1 MTTSPSF
8 PARTFTDDPAAD
20 GNHALVLQGV
30 HRWYGQVQALAP
42 LTLRL
47 SPGVVCVVSGP
58 NGSGKTTLLRVAAG
72 LVQPSGGRRA
82 AHAPALYVP
91 PGGGA
96 RLTQTVRQAVGF
108 AAVLGGGTVEDA
120 IEATGLADLCGR
132 RVGELSAGQRGRVS
146 LAVIVAARP
155 AVACLDE
162 PDAHLDA
169 SARRCA
175 AHVAALLADRG
186 AAVLVATH
194 DRRFLTDRRDGE
206 VVLVGAAAGR
216 AA

>member
-1 MTTSPSF
+1 MTTSPSLH
-8 PARTFTDDPAAD
+8 ARTSAGRPAAD
-20 GNHALVLQGV
+20 DRYALVLQGV
-30 HRWYGQVQALAP
+30 HRRYGQVQALAP

-47 SPGVVCVVSGP
+47 SPGAVCVVSGR

-72 LVQPSGGRRA
+72 LVRPTGGRRA

-96 RLTQTVRQAVGF
+96 RPAQTVRQAVEF
-108 AAVLGGGTVEDA
+108 AAALGGGTVEDA
-120 IEATGLADLCGR
+120 LDATGLGDLSGR

-146 LAVIVAARP
+146 LAVAVAARP

-175 AHVAALLADRG
+175 AHVAGLLADGG

-194 DRRFLTDRRDGE
+194 DRDFLTDRRDGE
-206 VVLVGAAAGR
+206 VVLVGVAPEGAT
-216 AA
+216 